1 MASLYNYYRYQY
13 ARENQLPQY
22 IRDFLNGWEKLN
34 SNALFH
40 MLEGEIHLTQKYVYD
55 KQSAASVEQNGN
67 IYVNAQCRLSPDE
80 WVFTL
85 AHCLLHLAFGHFDK
99 EYIPESVYTVPDTE
113 ASDTE
118 RHSERKLALW
128 NKACDIY
135 VTRFLIDIHVGLPTC
150 PDPADE
156 YKIKLNSEEKIY
168 EHLLW
173 LGESGEKQTYG
184 TSSHTHRD
192 MHGLEHPA
200 DYSVTAQTGH
210 GQSKMV
216 SRQGKSVSG
225 QGKTVS
231 SQNKS
236 VSGQG
241 KTVSGTS
248 KTVSGRIGQNSSGS
262 NPFVKRF
269 HYALAHL
276 TSSTISEVSGYLYD
290 EKEDT
295 EVKKAARW
303 FISSYPLLGSMAASF
318 KIIEDTAFCIRNE
331 IEIAAVDAIKGEI
344 YVNPACGYSETEWQ
358 FVLAHEFLH
367 AGLMH
372 HKRINGRNPYL
383 WNVACDYIINGWLVE
398 MQIGTMPSSDL
409 LYDEDLAGM
418 SAEAIY
424 DQIEKNIKKYLR
436 RGTFRGYKKGDILSG
451 GLPSFGG
458 LHEGVTLDEFYSS
471 ALREGLEYHNM
482 NGRGLIPAGLME
494 EIYALAMPPIPWD
507 VELGRWFDEQ
517 FPPLENHR
525 TYARPSRRQ
534 SATPDIPRPRTVPQE
549 MDEMSR
555 TFGVVVDTSGS
566 MSSRLIGK
574 ALGSI
579 ASYATAKDVPLVR
592 VIFCDAAAYDAGY
605 LKPEEAAGKVEVTGR
620 GGTILQPGVTKL
632 LQAKDFPTDAPILI
646 ITDGCIEESLLIP
659 REHAYLIPKGNRLPF
674 PPKGKVFRFGDS

>member
-13 ARENQLPQY
+13 TRENQIPQY
-22 IRDFLNGWEKLN
+22 IRVFLNGWEKLN
-34 SNALFH
+34 GNTLFH
-40 MLEGEIHLTQKYVYD
+40 MLEGEIHLAQKYVYD

-99 EYIPESVYTVPDTE
+99 AYIPESVCTGPN
-113 ASDTE
+113 A
-118 RHSERKLALW
+118 RRNLALW

-135 VTRFLIDIHVGLPTC
+135 VSRFLIDIHIGLPTC

-173 LGESGEKQTYG
+173 LGESGENQTYG
-184 TSSHTHRD
+184 TSSRTHMD

-200 DYSVTAQTGH
+200 DYSVSAQNGP
-210 GQSKMV
+210 G
-216 SRQGKSVSG
+216 QGKAVSG
-225 QGKTVS
+225 QSKTVS
-231 SQNKS
+231 SQNKPF
-236 VSGQG
+236 
-241 KTVSGTS
+241 
-248 KTVSGRIGQNSSGS
+248 SGRIGQSSSGS

-318 KIIEDTAFCIRNE
+318 KIIEDTSFCIRNE
-331 IEIAAVDAIKGEI
+331 IEIAAVDATRGEI
-344 YVNPACGYSETEWQ
+344 YVNPACGFSESEWQ
-358 FVLAHEFLH
+358 FILAHEFLH

-372 HKRINGRNPYL
+372 HKRMNGRNPYL
-383 WNVACDYIINGWLVE
+383 WNVACDYVINGWLVE

-424 DQIEKNIKKYLR
+424 DRIEKDIRKYLR
-436 RGTFRGYKKGDILSG
+436 RGTFRGYKKGDILG
-451 GLPSFGG
+451 GDMPSFGG
-458 LHEGVTLDEFYSS
+458 LHEGITLDEFYRN

-482 NGRGLIPAGLME
+482 NSRGLIPAGLIE
-494 EIYALAMPPIPWD
+494 EIYALSMPPIPWD

-517 FPPLENHR
+517 FPSLENHR
-525 TYARPSRRQ
+525 TYVRPSRRQ
-534 SATPDIPRPRTVPQE
+534 SSTPDIPRPRTVPQE
-549 MDEMSR
+549 IDEMSR

-566 MSSRLIGK
+566 MSPHLLGK

-579 ASYATAKDVPLVR
+579 ASYATAKEVPLVR
-592 VIFCDAAAYDAGY
+592 VVFCDAAAYDKGY
-605 LKPEEAAGKVEVTGR
+605 LKPEDIAGKVEVTGR
-620 GGTILQPGVTKL
+620 GGTILQPGITKL
-632 LQAKDFPTDAPILI
+632 LQAKDFPKDAPILV
-646 ITDGCIEESLLIP
+646 ITDGYIEESLHVP

-674 PPKGKVFRFGDS
+674 PPKGKVFWFGDS